1 MSSVVVKVLVK
12 EGPFGRQVR
21 KGRSATN
28 MIFGTGILNS
38 SHIRV
43 TICVCIG
50 GAQYMCIYIY
60 IYCVCV
66 YIQMG

>member
-12 EGPFGRQVR
+12 EGPFGTQVR
-21 KGRSATN
+21 KGRSETN
-28 MIFGTGILNS
+28 MIFGTGILNN
-38 SHIRV
+38 SHIHV

-50 GAQYMCIYIY
+50 GAQYICIYIY
-60 IYCVCV
+60 SVCV